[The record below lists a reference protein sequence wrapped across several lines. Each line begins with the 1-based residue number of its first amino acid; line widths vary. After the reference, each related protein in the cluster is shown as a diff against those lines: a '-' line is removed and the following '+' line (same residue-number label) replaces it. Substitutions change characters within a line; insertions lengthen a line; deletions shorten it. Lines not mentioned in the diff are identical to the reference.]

1 MTQHPMGAPS
11 LFDDGEIGTGIPS
24 SSQPQSKVQ
33 TINLIDLMHDG
44 FYIVFLIRNQYL
56 PGDPAEFR
64 QKILDLLNRFEPVSY
79 THLTLPT
86 IYSV

>member
-11 LFDDGEIGTGIPS
+11 LFDDGKIGTGIPI
-24 SSQPQSKVQ
+24 SSQLQSKVQ

-44 FYIVFLIRNQYL
+44 FYIVF
-56 PGDPAEFR
+56 
-64 QKILDLLNRFEPVSY
+64 PVSY

-86 IYSV
+86 ICSV